1 MQTASNGTFGHCPE
15 SASHHTMLKL
25 TCETFW
31 PLKDLDT
38 FTATFV
44 ALEACLLP
52 PIQEAHRIGTYCHIG
67 ISEKQKKGGKI
78 SAQFTC
84 SRGGCPV
91 SSSLLSSFL
100 AWGKSITS
108 RFPAFCSP
116 LFIPFLHEFRQWR
129 LLSAIVPGDAAFLCG
144 ASMSYIAFSTSRAS
158 SSSPRCL
165 NLINLDNLVFAK
177 SLCEIYWSIYKFILF
192 TYLSMC
198 VCVCLFVYLFL

>member
-67 ISEKQKKGGKI
+67 ISEKKKRWKNLRPVHM
-78 SAQFTC
+78 F
-84 SRGGCPV
+84 SRR
-91 SSSLLSSFL
+91 LSSFF
-100 AWGKSITS
+100 
-108 RFPAFCSP
+108 FP
-116 LFIPFLHEFRQWR
+116 
-129 LLSAIVPGDAAFLCG
+129 
-144 ASMSYIAFSTSRAS
+144 
-158 SSSPRCL
+158 
-165 NLINLDNLVFAK
+165 
-177 SLCEIYWSIYKFILF
+177 FILF
-192 TYLSMC
+192 FGLRKEHHFKISSFLQPPFHPFSAWIPTVTSPLSNC
-198 VCVCLFVYLFL
+198 TWGCCLSVWSLHVVHRFFN

>member
-67 ISEKQKKGGKI
+67 ISEKKKVEK
-78 SAQFTC
+78 SAPSSHVLEEAVQFLLPFYPLFWPEERASLQDFQLFAAPFSSLFC
-84 SRGGCPV
+84 MNSDSDV
-91 SSSLLSSFL
+91 SSQQLYLGMLPFCVERPCRTSLFQLVEL
-100 AWGKSITS
+100 LPLLHAASI
-108 RFPAFCSP
+108 
-116 LFIPFLHEFRQWR
+116 W
-129 LLSAIVPGDAAFLCG
+129 
-144 ASMSYIAFSTSRAS
+144 
-158 SSSPRCL
+158 
-165 NLINLDNLVFAK
+165 
-177 SLCEIYWSIYKFILF
+177 
-192 TYLSMC
+192 
-198 VCVCLFVYLFL
+198 